1 MKCNIKSAVILEMV
15 TSHGEILHCEK
26 FLGANE
32 ESRRIRKKEWAELL
46 QSLQGQGSSI
56 CGVAIVPS

>member
-1 MKCNIKSAVILEMV
+1 MV

-32 ESRRIRKKEWAELL
+32 ESRRIRKKERAELL